1 MASPK
6 AAPVDYSNR
15 AIGMVLLPLF
25 AYCFWIY
32 TYLPITDALHSAST
46 VDYSGKFVFIQ
57 PYALVAGLIYIIF
70 GENAA
75 KFMGPTSKPSA
86 IGWSVLIVSGI
97 LGGLAAHYLKVFLIA
112 HGYAI
117 V

>member
-1 MASPK
+1 MASSEP
-6 AAPVDYSNR
+6 APVDYSNR
-15 AIGMVLLPLF
+15 AIGMILLPVF

-32 TYLPITDALHSAST
+32 TYLPITDAMHGAAS

-57 PYALVAGLIYIIF
+57 PYALVAGLIYLIF

-75 KFMGPTSKPSA
+75 KFMGPTSKPSVT
-86 IGWSVLIVSGI
+86 GWSVLIMSCI
-97 LGGLAAHYLKVFLIA
+97 LGGFADHYLKAFLIA